1 MLKYLIFLI
10 AFNFLLFLFQK
21 KIDLIIN
28 VYDKPDKIRKLHRNL
43 VPLTG
48 GLYLILNILFIV
60 LVDFILN
67 EKIFFFKELFY
78 YNRIYFSLISGIIL
92 FFLLGLFDDKKSI
105 NANLKLVIQFLIIF
119 IILLLDP
126 NLKIEFLK
134 LSFGDKVYYLNE
146 FSLFFTILCFL
157 LFINAFNMFD
167 GINGQSGLYFFI
179 CLLVFYLASHK
190 IIFLF
195 LIIYL
200 IFFLYI
206 NIKNKIFLGN
216 SGSYLVSFL
225 TSFYFIKFY
234 NIGLILF
241 ADFIFLV
248 MLIPGLDMLR
258 VFFLRISKG
267 INPFFPDRRHLHH
280 ILLKKFNQNVVV
292 LLIFLLILIPVII
305 NYYFLNTLI
314 IITMTTLIYFFL
326 IFISIKK

>member
-1 MLKYLIFLI
+1 MLIYLIFLI

-78 YNRIYFSLISGIIL
+78 YNRIYFSLITGIIL

-105 NANLKLVIQFLIIF
+105 NANLKLVIQFIIIF

-216 SGSYLVSFL
+216 SGSYLISFL

-234 NIGLILF
+234 NIDLILF

-248 MLIPGLDMLR
+248 MLIPGIDMLR

-292 LLIFLLILIPVII
+292 LLIFLLTLIPVII

>member
-48 GLYLILNILFIV
+48 GLYLILNILSIV

-78 YNRIYFSLISGIIL
+78 YNRIYFSLITGIIL
-92 FFLLGLFDDKKSI
+92 FFLLGLFDDKKAI
-105 NANLKLVIQFLIIF
+105 NANLKLVIQFIIIF

-126 NLKIEFLK
+126 NLKIEFLR
-134 LSFGDKVYYLNE
+134 LSFVDQIFYLNE
-146 FSLFFTILCFL
+146 FSLFFTIFCLL

-167 GINGQSGLYFFI
+167 GINGQSGLYFFV
-179 CLLVFYLASHK
+179 CLLVFYLTSQK
-190 IIFLF
+190 TIFL
-195 LIIYL
+195 LLMINL
-200 IFFLYI
+200 AFFLYK

-216 SGSYLVSFL
+216 SGSYLISFL
-225 TSFYFIKFY
+225 ISFYFIKFY
-234 NIGLILF
+234 NVDLIIF

-248 MLIPGLDMLR
+248 MLIPGIDMLR
-258 VFFLRISKG
+258 VSFLRISKG

-280 ILLKKFNQNVVV
+280 ILLKKFNQNSVV

-314 IITMTTLIYFFL
+314 IITMTTLIYSFL

>member
-1 MLKYLIFLI
+1 MLIYLIFLI

-78 YNRIYFSLISGIIL
+78 YNRIYFSLITGIIL

-105 NANLKLVIQFLIIF
+105 NANLKLVIQFIIIF

-216 SGSYLVSFL
+216 SGSYLISFL

-234 NIGLILF
+234 NIDLILF

-248 MLIPGLDMLR
+248 MLIPGIDMLR

-280 ILLKKFNQNVVV
+280 ILLKKFNQNIVV

-314 IITMTTLIYFFL
+314 IITMTTLIYSFL